1 MKKYIET
8 SVLREEYLSIFEKI
22 DQSEDYNDEV
32 RALEK
37 RASEIREILIP
48 RYRAAIYKAAC
59 EVLDN
64 RGRNQFAAAANFA
77 DATINGFEIFPES
90 TDYEIGSHYTKNG
103 YGAYVVYFD

>member
-1 MKKYIET
+1 MKNHIET
-8 SVLREEYLSIFEKI
+8 SVLREEYRAIFKKI
-22 DQSEDYNDEV
+22 EQIEDYNDEV

-64 RGRNQFAAAANFA
+64 RGYNQFAAAAKFA
-77 DATINGFEIFPES
+77 DGAIDGSEIFPDS
-90 TDYEIGSHYTKNG
+90 TDYEIGSYYTKKG
-103 YGAYVVYFD
+103 RGAYVVYFD